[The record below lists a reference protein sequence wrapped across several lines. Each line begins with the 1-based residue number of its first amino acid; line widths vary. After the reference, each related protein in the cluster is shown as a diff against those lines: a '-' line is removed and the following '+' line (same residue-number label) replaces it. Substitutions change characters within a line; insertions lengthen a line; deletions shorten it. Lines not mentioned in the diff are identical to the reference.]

1 MDSFDLHMPN
11 STSNNSRKSILSQI
25 RKENNKEKMDTRQKV
40 ESLRPNTIVKHL
52 ELVILRIYPR
62 RLISSSNYTGPVA
75 AACGRDETGIVGL
88 VLWDDQIELTRV
100 GDIIKI
106 ENGWCRQRDGEL
118 VVSTG
123 KSGKIRILDR

>member
-1 MDSFDLHMPN
+1 MPN
-11 STSNNSRKSILSQI
+11 STSNNSKKSILSQI
-25 RKENNKEKMDTRQKV
+25 RIENKKEKIDTRQKV
-40 ESLRPNTIVKHL
+40 ESLRPNMIVKHL

-62 RLISSSNYTGPVA
+62 RLISTSNYTGSVA
-75 AACGRDETGIVGL
+75 AACDRDETGIVGL
-88 VLWDDQIELTRV
+88 VLWDDQIESTRV

>member
-1 MDSFDLHMPN
+1 MHMPN
-11 STSNNSRKSILSQI
+11 STSNNSKKSILSQI
-25 RKENNKEKMDTRQKV
+25 RIENKKEKIDTRQKV
-40 ESLRPNTIVKHL
+40 ESLRPNMIVKHL

-62 RLISSSNYTGPVA
+62 RLISTSNYTGSVA

-88 VLWDDQIELTRV
+88 VLWDDQIESTRV

-123 KSGKIRILDR
+123 KSGKSEF

>member
-1 MDSFDLHMPN
+1 MN
-11 STSNNSRKSILSQI
+11 
-25 RKENNKEKMDTRQKV
+25 TRQKV
-40 ESLRPNTIVKHL
+40 ESLRPNMIVKHL

-62 RLISSSNYTGPVA
+62 RLISTSNYTGPVA

-88 VLWDDQIELTRV
+88 VLWDDQIESTRV

>member
-1 MDSFDLHMPN
+1 MPN
-11 STSNNSRKSILSQI
+11 STSNNSKKSILSQI
-25 RKENNKEKMDTRQKV
+25 RNENNKEKIDTRQKV
-40 ESLRPNTIVKHL
+40 ESLRPNMIVKHL

-62 RLISSSNYTGPVA
+62 RLISTSNYTGSVA

-88 VLWDDQIELTRV
+88 VLWDDQIESTRV